1 MDKRVRMVVVVMC
14 GVVFAVT
21 PYPATAQ
28 QKLDG
33 SVPVLCAAM
42 EVLECDAGGECQRRG
57 AEAANLPPFLKVD
70 FKAKTISTVDGSRK
84 APIHNVERVD
94 GQVVLHGGQEG
105 RGWSAVIT
113 SDTGK
118 LSASVVLSGGAFV
131 IFGACT
137 AP

>member
-1 MDKRVRMVVVVMC
+1 MKKCVSV
-14 GVVFAVT
+14 GVVIVLAVAFA
-21 PYPATAQ
+21 PASRPVSAQ

-33 SVPVLCAAM
+33 SVPILCAAM

-57 AEAANLPPFLKVD
+57 AEAANLPPFLKID
-70 FKAKTISTVDGSRK
+70 FKAKTIATVDGSRN

-113 SDTGK
+113 SATGK
-118 LSASVVLSGGAFV
+118 LSASVVVAGGAFV

>member
-1 MDKRVRMVVVVMC
+1 MTKRVSVAVVIVLAAAFVPTSRP
-14 GVVFAVT
+14 VS
-21 PYPATAQ
+21 AQ

-57 AEAANLPPFLKVD
+57 AEAANFPPFLKID
-70 FKAKTISTVDGSRK
+70 FKAKTVANMDGSRK

-94 GQVVLHGGQEG
+94 GQLVLHGGQEG

-118 LSASVVLSGGAFV
+118 LSASVVLAGGAFV